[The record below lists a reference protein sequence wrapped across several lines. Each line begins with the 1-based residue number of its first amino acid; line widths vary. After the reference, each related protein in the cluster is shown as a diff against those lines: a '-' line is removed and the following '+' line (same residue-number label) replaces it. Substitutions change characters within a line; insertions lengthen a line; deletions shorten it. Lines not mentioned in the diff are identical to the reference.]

1 MKQKVTDGVVNF
13 ENARPWVEALFK
25 EDPQKLIERAFA
37 VEPAVMSA
45 VAVAGKRT
53 ADLLERH
60 GASEQTQSFV
70 LSQTCVA
77 GAIAIELMRKGNS
90 VLFADLLQEPT
101 EPKGENHE

>member
-1 MKQKVTDGVVNF
+1 MKETVTDGVVTF
-13 ENARPWVEALFK
+13 DNARPWVEALFK
-25 EDPQKLIERAFA
+25 EDPQELIKRAFA

-77 GAIAIELMRKGNS
+77 GAIAIELMRQGNRI
-90 VLFADLLQEPT
+90 LFADLIQNPSDV
-101 EPKGENHE
+101 KGENHE